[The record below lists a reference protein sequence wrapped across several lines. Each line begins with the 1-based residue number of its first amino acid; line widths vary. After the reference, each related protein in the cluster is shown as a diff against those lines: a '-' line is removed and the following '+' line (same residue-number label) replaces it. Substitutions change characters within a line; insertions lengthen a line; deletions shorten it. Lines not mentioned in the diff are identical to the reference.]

1 MSEGSQEPLDSAQR
15 PEAPAGR
22 LRLTWLIVFL
32 VLLAAGVGG
41 AIAFARDRSVRTV
54 VLYLALAPLS
64 VILVLTW
71 WTFLSGLAWRVRRRG
86 LLAVGTVF
94 AALLIIFRF
103 DGFDGDM
110 KPRFSFRFSKTRE
123 QIAAEYRQSVSP
135 EDPSKDAGE
144 FPVLEVT
151 DDDWPEYRGPRR
163 DGIVEGVTLSRD
175 FAANPPREL
184 WKHPVDLGWG
194 SFAIV
199 GDYCWTMEQR
209 VAQETVACYRLST
222 GVPVWEHSDAT
233 RFSETLGGDG
243 PRSTPTYHEGRIYSQ
258 GATGILKCLNA
269 FRKHQYWSVN
279 VLEDSGAKNMTWG
292 LCGSP
297 LIVDDVVVVDA
308 GGAHGTADKSV
319 IAYELATGKIRWAKG
334 KHPGGYAGLRLETLY
349 GERQLVIFDGHGV
362 AGLRPEDGVELW
374 RFAWTNG
381 EHVNAAQP
389 IFRDQRYV
397 FISASY
403 SSGSALIDVTSN
415 AGKWEA
421 KPVWA
426 KKNFFKLKFNDGVY
440 RDGYVYGLDESYLS
454 CIDLMTGQRKWKARS
469 NTGYGQLL
477 LFDDLLLIQCEN
489 GELAI
494 AEASPHEYREL
505 HRQPALKGKTWN
517 VPAYSRG
524 KLLLRNAE
532 EAACYELRV
541 VSSAAT
547 DSVEPPRAE

>member
-1 MSEGSQEPLDSAQR
+1 MSELILEPLDSERRNQTG
-15 PEAPAGR
+15 AGR
-22 LRLTWLIVFL
+22 LRLTWLIVFA
-32 VLLAAGVGG
+32 VLLGGLSAG
-41 AIAFARDRSVRTV
+41 AYAFAPDRSTRTV

-64 VILVLTW
+64 VILALVW
-71 WTFLSGLAWRVRRRG
+71 WTFLSGLVWSVRRRG
-86 LLAVGTVF
+86 LLVVAAVFVV
-94 AALLIIFRF
+94 LIMTFRF

-110 KPRFSFRFSKTRE
+110 KPRFALRFSRTRE
-123 QIAAEYRQSVSP
+123 EIAADYRQSVTPEAPAKDDGESP
-135 EDPSKDAGE
+135 A
-144 FPVLEVT
+144 LEVT
-151 DDDWPEYRGPRR
+151 ADDWAEYRGPRR
-163 DGIVEGVTLSRD
+163 DGVVDGVALSRD
-175 FAANPPREL
+175 FVANPPREL
-184 WKHPVDLGWG
+184 WRHPVDLGWG

-209 VAQETVACYRLST
+209 GAQETVACYRLSS
-222 GVPVWEHSDAT
+222 GAPVWEHSDTT
-233 RFSETLGGDG
+233 RFSEALGGDG

-258 GATGILKCLNA
+258 GATGILKCLDA
-269 FRKHQYWSVN
+269 FKKHQYWSVN

-297 LIVDDVVVVDA
+297 LIVDDLVVVDA
-308 GGAHGTADKSV
+308 GGADGTADRSV
-319 IAYELATGKIRWAKG
+319 IAYERASGKIRWAKG
-334 KHPGGYAGLRLETLY
+334 SHPGGYAGLRIEILY
-349 GERQLVIFDGHGV
+349 GERQLVLYDGHGV

-374 RFAWTNG
+374 RFAWNNG
-381 EHVNAAQP
+381 QHVNAAQP
-389 IFRDQRYV
+389 IVRDQRYV

-403 SSGSALIDVTSN
+403 SSGSALIDVTSD
-415 AGKWEA
+415 AGTWEA
-421 KPVWA
+421 KPIWA

-494 AEASPHEYREL
+494 AEASPDEYREL

-524 KLLLRNAE
+524 KLLLRNDQ
-532 EAACYELRV
+532 EAACYELREAPSKP
-541 VSSAAT
+541 VSY
-547 DSVEPPRAE
+547 